1 MQVNDS
7 LSMMNRKMLEGFKSQ
22 DFNIEIL
29 TLLAKELDP
38 ERRDTRYKAPFSIAH
53 KKALGDEDGDA
64 NLVEADS
71 E

>member
-22 DFNIEIL
+22 EFNMEIL

-38 ERRDTRYKAPFSIAH
+38 ERRDTRYKAPFSIAY

-64 NLVEADS
+64 NLVEADK

>member
-7 LSMMNRKMLEGFKSQ
+7 LSMMNMKMLEGFKSE
-22 DFNIEIL
+22 DFNMEIL
-29 TLLAKELDP
+29 TLFAKELDS
-38 ERRDTRYKAPFSIAH
+38 ERRDTHYKPPFSVAH

>member
-7 LSMMNRKMLEGFKSQ
+7 LSMMNRKMLEGFKSE
-22 DFNIEIL
+22 DLNKEIL

-38 ERRDTRYKAPFSIAH
+38 EQRDTHYKAPFSIAH
-53 KKALGDEDGDA
+53 NKALGAEDGDA
-64 NLVEADS
+64 DLVEADN